1 MMTVFLNQ
9 SETRYLELLKKYFW
23 HFILPIYPIWLKIWI
38 FTPKKKANWKKK
50 KLKTVYVH
58 RFFLC
63 PFWPKVVKTN
73 QYVWVGLLSPF
84 FGVQVH
90 CLVTKLSRKHTFQII
105 CIQGYQTFG
114 IELASKMVKLIDTCV
129 KLVELW
135 AWNALFPTNFLE
147 VISLVLVHIKYYSH
161 PPKTLFIRDKKELT
175 RAIYQIDDWQKV

>member
-1 MMTVFLNQ
+1 MSTV
-9 SETRYLELLKKYFW
+9 
-23 HFILPIYPIWLKIWI
+23 
-38 FTPKKKANWKKK
+38 
-50 KLKTVYVH
+50 
-58 RFFLC
+58 FFLC

-105 CIQGYQTFG
+105 WIQGYQTFG